1 MALVESPNQPDPGL
15 QLKILLAVNRHKI
28 HEEDVAEYGIVD
40 PLKSTC
46 RCSELESAMCSFV
59 QGVVLSTRNYQLLNM
74 KAGSGYGREH
84 PANWSLS

>member
-1 MALVESPNQPDPGL
+1 M
-15 QLKILLAVNRHKI
+15 
-28 HEEDVAEYGIVD
+28 AEYGIVD

-46 RCSELESAMCSFV
+46 RRSELESAMCSFV